1 MEKLNAAQRDSQEKD
16 QKCSKLEDD
25 MYDMQ
30 KKMAASRD
38 DYEQQQELLEKLQQ
52 KSKYILYCD
61 GRSLHV
67 ECVLIVAAQT
77 KLASDVTTQVDLTAD
92 GEYLYI
98 VQLCISLYMHTVIV
112 IHEYKT
118 KLTASET
125 KLTASETDID
135 ERDEKQG

>member
-67 ECVLIVAAQT
+67 ECVLQLHRQ
-77 KLASDVTTQVDLTAD
+77 LASDVTTQVDLH
-92 GEYLYI
+92 
-98 VQLCISLYMHTVIV
+98 C
-112 IHEYKT
+112 
-118 KLTASET
+118 
-125 KLTASETDID
+125 
-135 ERDEKQG
+135 RW